1 MPGIDQGFTSGG
13 SSRVMVRSHVA
24 SASID
29 GSSNSDASS
38 CFHCARNAAGT
49 ITRTRAVAFLPT
61 TSLTITPAST
71 VFPNPTS
78 SPMSTRVVAWR
89 KTARAGS
96 SW

>member
-1 MPGIDQGFTSGG
+1 MPGIDQGLTSGG
-13 SSRVMVRSHVA
+13 SSRVIVRSHA
-24 SASID
+24 ACASID

-38 CFHCARNAAGT
+38 SFHCVLNAAGT
-49 ITRTRAVAFLPT
+49 ITRTLAVAFLPT
-61 TSLTITPAST
+61 TSRTITPAST

-78 SPMSTRVVAWR
+78 SPISTRVVAWR